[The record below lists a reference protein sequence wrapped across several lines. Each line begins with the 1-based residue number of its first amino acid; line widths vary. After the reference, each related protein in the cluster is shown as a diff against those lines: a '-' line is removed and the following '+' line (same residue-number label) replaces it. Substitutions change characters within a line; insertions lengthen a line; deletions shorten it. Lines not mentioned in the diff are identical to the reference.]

1 MADGKAVLLM
11 EATMHLAIA
20 SRSPLIRA
28 GLAAGLA
35 REGVLV
41 VLAAESFAALR
52 AASFGGAEVVIVDC
66 ADAADGGDAAEP
78 AFAAPVGRNR
88 GIERCSVE
96 IGP

>member
-1 MADGKAVLLM
+1 M

-28 GLAAGLA
+28 GLASGLGA

-52 AASFGGAEVVIVDC
+52 AASFGGAEVAIVDC
-66 ADAADGGDAAEP
+66 ADAAEGGDAAEP
-78 AFAAPVGRNR
+78 AFAVDGPRIIVLADPGD
-88 GIERCSVE
+88 ERTGEWLIDGC
-96 IGP
+96 